1 MSWNSFLDTVVTR
14 LATVTGINRAERSAV
29 IDPDRMMA
37 VPRFPTGIVTDM
49 GGSVDPF
56 SGEIY
61 ERQFAITIA
70 VLVPRFMLGGE
81 ASKTLGT
88 ICEAVVEEFTHTRE
102 DSSIRLLADTDEV
115 AEAAGQSEIYL
126 KTMLFSADLLR

>member
-1 MSWNSFLDTVVTR
+1 MSWSAFLDTVVTR
-14 LATVTGINRAERSAV
+14 LATVTGVNRAERSAV
-29 IDPDRMMA
+29 VDPDRLMKI
-37 VPRFPTGIVTDM
+37 PRFPTGIVTDL

-61 ERQFAITIA
+61 ERNFAITIA
-70 VLVPRFMLGGE
+70 VLVPRFTLGGE
-81 ASKTLGT
+81 ASKALGT

-115 AEAAGQSEIYL
+115 AEGTETAEIYL
-126 KTMLFSADLLR
+126 KTMAFTVDVLR